1 MRPTTRAC
9 APSSTSFGFEYEF
22 QSATDWYKSGR
33 FDKMLLAML
42 QHYDEVQAIMLPTL
56 GEERRATYSIFLPIS
71 PKTGRVLQVPV
82 IKTDAEAG
90 TIVYRDEDGTLGRD
104 AGDRRQRQAAVEGR
118 LGRPLVRARRRLR
131 DVRQGSHPVGRAFS
145 AKIVRILGG
154 TPPEGFNFELF
165 LDEEGR
171 KISKSKGNG
180 LSVEEWL
187 RYAPPESLALY
198 MQQQPRRAKRL
209 YFDVI
214 PRAVD
219 DYLAA
224 IEKLPAEEP
233 AKALENAAWHIHDGK
248 APANSAAGVNFGM
261 LLNLASVAHTD
272 SKDVL
277 WQYLRRYVPGA
288 TPENAPYLDRLLTGA
303 VAYYQDFVKASKKF
317 RLPDGQGARGAAGSR
332 RHARQLPDDST
343 RRVHP
348 ERGLRSG
355 QAPLRPGRA
364 APVVQDALRG
374 AAGQRAG
381 AAHGRLHQALRP
393 RQRRE
398 ADRAGAGRRGSEP
411 GCLTW
416 RLAADDV
423 AFCG

>member
-1 MRPTTRAC
+1 
-9 APSSTSFGFEYEF
+9 
-22 QSATDWYKSGR
+22 
-33 FDKMLLAML
+33 MLLAML
-42 QHYDEVQAIMLPTL
+42 QHYDEVQAVMLPTL

-82 IKTDAEAG
+82 IKTDADAG
-90 TIVYRDEDGTLGRD
+90 TIVYRDEDGTLVETPVTGGNVKLQWKADWAGRWF
-104 AGDRRQRQAAVEGR
+104 A
-118 LGRPLVRARRRLR
+118 L
-131 DVRQGSHPVGRAFS
+131 DVDYEMYGKDLIPS
-145 AKIVRILGG
+145 AELTPRSCRILGG

-165 LDEEGR
+165 LDEEGK

-187 RYAPPESLALY
+187 RYAPPESRWRSTCSSSRGA
-198 MQQQPRRAKRL
+198 AKRL

-248 APANSAAGVNFGM
+248 APANSAAGVDFGM

-303 VAYYQDFVKASKKF
+303 VAYYQDFVKAPKKF
-317 RLPDGQGARGAAGSR
+317 RLPAGKEREALQDLADTLAQAARGARPPSSSR
-332 RHARQLPDDST
+332 TRST
-343 RRVHP
+343 RRASATSRRP
-348 ERGLRSG
+348 SCASG
-355 QAPLRPGRA
+355 SRPSTRCCWAASRARAWAPSSSSTA
-364 APVVQDALRG
+364 ATT
-374 AAGQRAG
+374 
-381 AAHGRLHQALRP
+381 
-393 RQRRE
+393 
-398 ADRAGAGRRGSEP
+398 S
-411 GCLTW
+411 
-416 RLAADDV
+416 
-423 AFCG
+423 